1 MVEAFEISSSLIFFF
16 CFAFAATAAAVVF
29 LLLHSFFPLFL
40 PIFCF
45 HYDVNDDFTANR
57 ELLFFLLLFLKW
69 VVKRRHKKCIR
80 KRKYIRKKIM
90 GRGKE
95 RNSDKTKTQIY
106 LRKRKGKKSKKTK
119 KEVSEIGKSEG
130 NRSL

>member
-1 MVEAFEISSSLIFFF
+1 MEAFEISSSLIFFF

-57 ELLFFLLLFLKW
+57 ELLFFSSSFSQ
-69 VVKRRHKKCIR
+69 V
-80 KRKYIRKKIM
+80 
-90 GRGKE
+90 GR
-95 RNSDKTKTQIY
+95 KTKTQKMYKKEKIY
-106 LRKRKGKKSKKTK
+106 TK
-119 KEVSEIGKSEG
+119 KNNGEG
-130 NRSL
+130 EREKFRQNENTNIFKKKKGEEEQKKQKKK